1 MGICLSCL
9 RPVEE
14 DDDEFNER
22 SSLLRGQEFYTDEHI
37 QEELLKKQ
45 QRQQEL
51 NNIVNDLSE
60 HLIDVST
67 FLSYST
73 VNTTSAPGT
82 PNPNDPGSSDKQYP
96 YIISSDE
103 KADILKQAEHL
114 NDSIKQA
121 CKIESS
127 EPLYLHF

>member
-9 RPVEE
+9 RPIEDE
-14 DDDEFNER
+14 DDDYNER
-22 SSLLRGQEFYTDEHI
+22 SSLLRGQEFYSDEHI

-51 NNIVNDLSE
+51 NTIVNDLSE

-73 VNTTSAPGT
+73 VNTGSMPGT
-82 PNPNDPGSSDKQYP
+82 PNPNDGSSTDKQYP
-96 YIISSDE
+96 YTLTPEDKSH
-103 KADILKQAEHL
+103 ILQQVEQL
-114 NDSIKQA
+114 DDSIKES